1 MKVLLGK
8 YIRGR
13 KIKLADGIHKGIII
27 IMNHG
32 IQVHKDNESF
42 SVGSNS
48 LPPNG
53 LYRILQARIL
63 EWVAFPFSRRA
74 SQLRD

>member
-1 MKVLLGK
+1 MKVLPGK

-27 IMNHG
+27 IMKHG
-32 IQVHKDNESF
+32 IQVHKDNESC
-42 SVGSNS
+42 SVGSNF
-48 LPPNG
+48 LLPNG

-63 EWVAFPFSRRA
+63 EWVAFPFSRRV
-74 SQLRD
+74 SQLGD